1 MHLFGMI
8 RRKSDMNLNVRVD
21 ARFYLR
27 IKKWMSNKTNTDF
40 SKELRK
46 MLDAAMTADGVK

>member
-1 MHLFGMI
+1 MARENEI
-8 RRKSDMNLNVRVD
+8 NLNVRVD
-21 ARFYLR
+21 AKFYLR
-27 IKKWMSNKTNTDF
+27 VKKWMSKKTNTDF

>member
-1 MHLFGMI
+1 MI
-8 RRKSDMNLNVRVD
+8 KRKSDMNLNVRVD

-27 IKKWMSNKTNTDF
+27 VKKWMSKKTNTDF

>member
-1 MHLFGMI
+1 MK
-8 RRKSDMNLNVRVD
+8 RNVKMNLNVRVD

-27 IKKWMSNKTNTDF
+27 IKRWMAKKTNTDF